1 MNIRTEPAHL
11 EKGIHPLPANAE
23 LPIRSTF
30 LPEEKL
36 RKLGESLAK
45 GELEFFHGLETFD
58 FQERNRENAAKIL
71 EVYRLT
77 NDAQARG
84 ETITPAAQWLLD
96 NHYLVEETIYQI
108 RRDLPRR
115 FYRELPTLTVNGRE
129 VPRALALAWI
139 YVAHVDS
146 TVSANMFQAI
156 VEGYQSVDPL
166 RIGELWA
173 LPSLLRFVLT
183 ENLRRL
189 ALRVN
194 RARELRHIANTVA
207 DAVLAAGDGDSRE
220 TILAGYA
227 EHARDTTFAT
237 QLLYRLRDGSQNAG
251 NALVWLESELE
262 KSGSDAEEIIIG
274 EHRTLSSGNVTTGN
288 IIRGLRKINDIEWTE
303 WFEEISRV
311 DALLRERTDFAAL
324 DFPSRDQYRQAIEE
338 LARRSNL
345 SEYYVADRA
354 LQLVEEAADIPVDDV
369 ETKVPSGDDIGFW
382 LVGPRREE
390 LEQEIGYRPTFGKR
404 FLRSFQKSGWAG
416 IAVPVAL
423 LTALFLWVT
432 GAALAA
438 LGLGAGA
445 VAVMLVLFALP
456 AAEATLGFFNTAVLL
471 FLKPTRLVGYEHKD
485 GIPADQ
491 RTLVVVPVL
500 IGSRDEIEENVRN
513 LEVHYLANS
522 KGDIRFALLSD
533 WPDSDLEQ
541 KPADLQLLD
550 FAREEI
556 AKLNRR
562 YPLEGSP
569 RFHVLHRRRLFNE
582 AQGSWMGWER
592 KRGKLHE
599 LNRLLRGDP
608 DTTFLASPDP
618 LPEGV
623 VYVMTLD
630 ADTRTTREAVT
641 RLVGKLGHPLNRPVL
656 DPVTRRVKT
665 GYGILQPRVTAS
677 LTTGD
682 DASFFQRVFSANR
695 GLDPYV
701 FAVSDLYQDVFGDG
715 TFTGKG
721 LYHVD
726 AMEAALDGRID
737 ENTVLS
743 HDLLEG
749 SMARAAL
756 VTDVEVVEDYPTRY
770 AVDASRHHR
779 WARGDWQLLPFIFGG
794 ASGVPALSRWKMV
807 DNLRRSLTPIA
818 WVLASIAGW
827 TLLPFSA
834 AVQWQALLI
843 LSLFVALT
851 FDVVDSLLPD
861 SRDATVRGHVNALAR
876 DFAFGTAQV
885 AMKIMLIADTA
896 WMMGDA
902 IVRTLYRLFVS
913 RRYLLEWRT
922 ASQAGQSR
930 GNDIR
935 AHYRMMYGAVV
946 IGLAGPLLPL
956 LFKSSG
962 LYLALIFSLFWILSP
977 AFAWLVSRSAETED
991 RLEIAE
997 PDRLRLRAIAR
1008 RTWLYFETFVTAEH
1022 NHLPPDNFQETP
1034 APVVAGR
1041 TSPTNIG
1048 VYFLSIV
1055 SARDFGWISLA
1066 NAVDRI
1072 EATLSTIE
1080 RMERHRGHLYNW
1092 YDTRTL
1098 NPLYPLYISS
1108 VDSGN
1113 LAGHLVALAAAC
1125 QEWAEAPAVHLQGD
1139 FDGLLDTVVILE
1151 ESLDALPD
1159 DRRQLR
1165 PLRKRLRDRIGG
1177 MRRAVDT
1184 IKNEPEMASIRTINL
1199 AVIAAELRKLADT
1212 IHLETGS
1219 PRSEELAGW
1228 SAKLEATCE
1237 AHVHD
1242 AHSDQSNLAAL
1253 RKRLEQLR
1261 DRARKYA
1268 FEMNF
1273 SFLLREDRKLLSI
1286 GYRVAE
1292 HQLDE
1297 SCYDLLASEARLTSL
1312 FAIAKGDIQTEH
1324 WFRLGRPIVEIGFR
1338 GALMSWSG
1346 SMFEYLMPPLVMK
1359 EPHGGILNQ
1368 TNHLVIKRQIQYA
1381 RSKQIPWGISEAA
1394 YNGRDREMTYQYT
1407 NFGVP
1412 GLGLKRGLAQNT
1424 VIAPYATILAAQFM
1438 PREATDNLRRLRL
1451 IGAMGRY
1458 GFYDAVDF
1466 TPQRVPEGDRRAVVY
1481 NYMAHHSGMSIV
1493 AIANA
1498 IFEGRMRDRFH
1509 SDPVIEAAELLLQ
1522 EKAPRDIPIAVL
1534 KPEAEE
1540 RLKAEV
1546 VEVSPDTR
1554 IVLNPLHALRST
1566 NLMSNGH
1573 YSVMVTATGSGYSK
1587 WDELAVTRWQ
1597 PDPTED
1603 RLGTYLFISDA
1614 ETGEWWSATA
1624 EPKQAPD
1631 ETLQTLFSD
1640 DKATFVKSVG
1650 TLRSE
1655 VECIV
1660 ISEGNGEG
1668 RRIAITNGGATD
1680 RLIDVTSF
1688 AELALALEISDSAH
1702 PAFSKMFVET
1712 EISEDKHTIF
1722 ASRRKRDK
1730 NDADIAFGH
1739 FVTGG
1744 SGFGRDIEAET
1755 DRRAFLGRGRSI
1767 GNAAAFDPG
1776 AKLTGAHG
1784 FVLDPIAAI
1793 RRRVR
1798 IPARKKVSLTFWSVV
1813 GADRKEV
1820 EATISRLD
1828 HTESFSRQAMLS
1840 WTASQVQT
1848 RHIGLTLT
1856 QAANVQKLARY
1867 LLYPDRSVRVAA
1879 QAIASGLG
1887 RQSALWPMAI
1897 SGDYPIFLLR
1907 IDDQADL
1914 EIVAQTLR
1922 FQEYMRARGL
1932 VADLVILNEQ
1942 SSSYVQDLQQAI
1954 EWHCENSRL
1963 RGRELGPRQH
1973 IFAVRRDLMD
1983 EASYRTLLGAAR
1995 IAFHTRNGT
2004 IFDQLERAEATALAN
2019 RDADLAALATAEP
2032 SEERPRPTATPKLR
2046 AVGKTPALAD
2056 ELAFWNGFGG
2066 FDRNGRDYVVRL
2078 SDERATPQPWVNV
2091 IANASFGFHT
2101 SAEGASFT
2109 WSRNSRDFQLTP
2121 WSNDPVTNRPG
2132 EAIYVYDHASGKA
2145 FSPFASIAR
2154 DTSVVYEARHGQ
2166 GFSTFSA
2173 RRGPLT
2179 MEVTQLVDA
2188 ADPVKISRL
2197 TLRNSGSVPLRL
2209 RVYAYAEWVL
2219 GANRPRSAPYIVP
2232 MQDDKTG
2239 AVLARNAYSLDFGD
2253 RVAFLAGDK
2262 AADSVTADRHEFIG
2276 PRGSVALPE
2285 TVASGAALS
2294 NRIEAGTDPCAAMAR
2309 DIEIAP
2315 SGEVKLLWLLGDA
2328 GSPQEASELVAR
2340 HRAVDFD
2347 ARLAEIDTAWRGFLD
2362 TLQVE
2367 TPDKAFDAM
2376 VNHWLPYQSLAC
2388 RIRARSAFYQA
2399 SGAFG
2404 FRDQLQD
2411 TLALLLHDPKLAHD
2425 QILNAAHRQF
2435 PEGDVQHWWLPRT
2448 NAGVR
2453 TLISDDVVWLGYAV
2467 AHYVRVTGD
2476 VSILAESVPYID
2488 GQKLAEGEH
2497 DAFFTPEVSKQNAPL
2512 YEHCARALDLAV
2524 QRTGPD
2530 GLPLI
2535 LGGDWN
2541 DGMNRVGAEGRG
2553 ESVWLGWFLLKTL
2566 EDFAPIAESQKDGKR
2581 AHAWLK
2587 HAKTVKKALEG
2598 AGWDGEWYRRGTYD
2612 DGSPLGSRNSD
2623 ECQIDSIAQSWSVL
2637 SGHGDPARSAT
2648 AMDSAMKRLV
2658 DENLKIVKLFTPP
2671 FSKTEKEPGY
2681 IKSYPAGV
2689 RENGGQY
2696 THAATWF
2703 VIALAEMGRGDDAW
2717 RCFQMLNPVN
2727 HALDADAAEHYRVEP
2742 YVVAADI
2749 YSEGDKGGR
2758 GGWTWYTGSAGWLYR
2773 AAVEGILGIRRE
2785 GDRLRIEPRLPSH
2798 WDGFTAT
2805 VNLVG
2810 AVYKIQ
2816 VKRASDKRTPAIEV
2830 NGRKIKG
2837 STIELSD
2844 GGDSDVLVT
2853 IPA

>member
-1 MNIRTEPAHL
+1 MNIRTEPSHL
-11 EKGIHPLPANAE
+11 EKGIHPLPADAE

-30 LPEEKL
+30 LHEEKL
-36 RKLGESLAK
+36 RKLGESLAR
-45 GELEFFHGLETFD
+45 GELEFFYGLETFD

-71 EVYRLT
+71 EIYRLT

-115 FYRELPTLTVNGRE
+115 FYRELPTIPVNDQPI
-129 VPRALALAWI
+129 PRALALAWI

-146 TVSANMFQAI
+146 MVSADMFQSI
-156 VEGYQSVDPL
+156 VEGYQSIDPL

-173 LPSLLRFVLT
+173 LPSLLRFVLI

-194 RARELRHIANTVA
+194 RSRELRQTANKVA
-207 DAVLAAGDGDSRE
+207 DMVLAAGDGAES
-220 TILAGYA
+220 ILAGYA
-227 EHARDTTFAT
+227 GHARDTTFAT

-251 NALVWLESELE
+251 KALVWLESELE

-288 IIRGLRKINDIEWTE
+288 LIRGLRKINDIEWTE
-303 WFEEISRV
+303 WFEAISRV

-324 DFPSRDQYRQAIEE
+324 DFPSRDQYRQAIED

-354 LQLVEEAADIPVDDV
+354 LQLAGAMHGAAVAESDPA
-369 ETKVPSGDDIGFW
+369 TRQPASDDIGFW
-382 LVGPRREE
+382 LVGPRRQE
-390 LEQEIGYRPTFGKR
+390 LEEAIGYRPTIGRKI
-404 FLRSFQKSGWAG
+404 LRSFQKAGWAG
-416 IAVPVAL
+416 IAVPAML
-423 LTALFLWVT
+423 LTALFLWIT

-438 LGLGAGA
+438 LVPTGAA
-445 VAVMLVLFALP
+445 AALLLTLFALP

-471 FLKPTRLVGYEHKD
+471 FLKPTRLVGYEHKN

-491 RTLVVVPVL
+491 RTLVVVPVF

-541 KPADLQLLD
+541 KPSDLQLLD

-556 AKLNRR
+556 ARLNQR
-562 YPLEGSP
+562 YPLQGSP
-569 RFHVLHRRRLFNE
+569 RFHLLHRRRLYNE
-582 AQGSWMGWER
+582 AQGCWMGWER

-608 DTTFLASPDP
+608 DTTFMPATDP

-641 RLVGKLGHPLNRPVL
+641 RLVGKLGHPLNRPVF
-656 DPVTRRVKT
+656 DRKTWRVTA

-682 DASFFQRVFSANR
+682 EASFFQRVFSANR

-701 FAVSDLYQDVFGDG
+701 FAVSDVYQDVFGDG

-721 LYHVD
+721 LYHID
-726 AMEAALDGRID
+726 AMEAALEDRIE
-737 ENTVLS
+737 ENAVLS

-749 SMARAAL
+749 SLARAAL

-779 WARGDWQLLPFIFGG
+779 WARGDWQLLPFIFGS
-794 ASGVPALSRWKMV
+794 SGVPALSRWKMV

-861 SRDATVRGHVNALAR
+861 SRETTVRGHLNALAR

-885 AMKIMLIADTA
+885 ALKIVLIADTA

-902 IVRTLYRLFVS
+902 IIRTLYRLFIS
-913 RRYLLEWRT
+913 RRNLLEWRT
-922 ASQAGQSR
+922 ASQAGKAR
-930 GNDIR
+930 GDDIKSY
-935 AHYRMMYGAVV
+935 YRMMYGAVV

-956 LFKSSG
+956 LFGSSG
-962 LYLALIFSLFWILSP
+962 LGVALIFSLFWILSP
-977 AFAWLVSRSAETED
+977 AFAWLISRSAETED
-991 RLEIAE
+991 RLEISE
-997 PDRLRLRAIAR
+997 SDRVRLRSIAR

-1022 NHLPPDNFQETP
+1022 NMLPPDNFQENP

-1048 VYFLSIV
+1048 VYLLSVV
-1055 SARDFGWISLA
+1055 SARDFGWISLS

-1098 NPLYPLYISS
+1098 RPLLPLYISS

-1139 FDGLLDTVVILE
+1139 FDGLLDTVTILG
-1151 ESLDALPD
+1151 ESLEALPD

-1165 PLRKRLRDRIGG
+1165 PLRKRLRDRIAG
-1177 MRRAVDT
+1177 MQRAVDT

-1219 PRSEELAGW
+1219 AKSEELAGW
-1228 SAKLEATCE
+1228 AAKLEATCE
-1237 AHVHD
+1237 AHVQD
-1242 AHSDQSNLAAL
+1242 AHSDQGNLAAL

-1261 DRARKYA
+1261 DRARKFA

-1286 GYRVAE
+1286 GYRVE
-1292 HQLDE
+1292 ERQLDE

-1312 FAIAKGDIQTEH
+1312 FAIAKGDIHTEH

-1359 EPHGGILNQ
+1359 EPQGGILNQ
-1368 TNHLVIKRQIQYA
+1368 TSQLVIKRQIQYG

-1412 GLGLKRGLAQNT
+1412 GLGLKRGLALNT
-1424 VIAPYATILAAQFM
+1424 VIAPYATVLAAQFM
-1438 PREATDNLRRLRL
+1438 PAEATENLRRLRL
-1451 IGAMGRY
+1451 IGALGRY
-1458 GFYDAVDF
+1458 GYYDAVDF
-1466 TPQRVPEGDRRAVVY
+1466 TPQRVPEGDRRAIVY
-1481 NYMAHHSGMSIV
+1481 NYMAHHQGMSIV
-1493 AIANA
+1493 SIANA

-1522 EKAPRDIPIAVL
+1522 EKAPRDIPVSVA
-1534 KPEAEE
+1534 KPEATE

-1546 VEVSPDTR
+1546 AEVSPDTR
-1554 IVLNPLHALRST
+1554 VILNPLRSLRST

-1573 YSVMVTATGSGYSK
+1573 YSLMLTATGSGYSR
-1587 WDELAVTRWQ
+1587 WNDLAVTRWQ

-1603 RLGTYLFISDA
+1603 RLGTYIFISDA

-1624 EPKQAPD
+1624 EPKQGPN
-1631 ETLQTLFSD
+1631 ETVQTLFCD
-1640 DKATFVKSVG
+1640 DKATFIKSVG

-1660 ISEGNGEG
+1660 VSEGNGEG
-1668 RRIAITNGGATD
+1668 RRIVIFNDGSTD
-1680 RLIDVTSF
+1680 RQIEVTSF
-1688 AELALALEISDSAH
+1688 AELALAPEISDSAH
-1702 PAFSKMFVET
+1702 PAFSKMFVQT
-1712 EISEDKHTIF
+1712 EISDDKSSIF

-1730 NDADIAFGH
+1730 NDPDIAFAH
-1739 FVTGG
+1739 FVSGG
-1744 SGFGRDIEAET
+1744 SGFGREVEAET
-1755 DRRAFLGRGRSI
+1755 DRRAFIGRGRSI
-1767 GNAAAFDPG
+1767 ANAAAFDPG
-1776 AKLTGAHG
+1776 AKLSGSHG
-1784 FVLDPIAAI
+1784 FVLDPVAAI
-1793 RRRVR
+1793 RRRIRV
-1798 IPARKKVSLTFWSVV
+1798 PARKKVSLTFWSVV
-1813 GADRKEV
+1813 GANREEV
-1820 EATISRLD
+1820 EATINRLD
-1828 HTESFSRQAMLS
+1828 HTESFSRQAMLA
-1840 WTASQVQT
+1840 WTGSQVQT

-1867 LLYPDRSVRVAA
+1867 LLYPDPSVRIAA
-1879 QAIASGLG
+1879 QSIASGLG

-1897 SGDYPIFLLR
+1897 SGDYPIFVLR
-1907 IDDQADL
+1907 IGDQADL

-1922 FQEYMRARGL
+1922 FQEYMRTRGL
-1932 VADLVILNEQ
+1932 VADLVIVNEQ

-1954 EWHCENSRL
+1954 EWHCENSRV

-1973 IFAVRRDLMD
+1973 IFTVRRDLMD
-1983 EASYRTLLGAAR
+1983 ESSYRTLLAAAF

-2004 IFDQLERAEATALAN
+2004 IFDQLERAEATALAT
-2019 RDADLAALATAEP
+2019 RDTALAALASEP
-2032 SEERPRPTATPKLR
+2032 AEERPRPARTPTLR
-2046 AVGKTPALAD
+2046 TVGRTPAPSE
-2056 ELAFWNGFGG
+2056 ELSFWNGFGG
-2066 FDRNGRDYVVRL
+2066 FDRSGRDYVIRL
-2078 SDERATPQPWVNV
+2078 SDERSTPQPWINV
-2091 IANASFGFHT
+2091 ISNASFGFHT

-2121 WSNDPVTNRPG
+2121 WSNDPITNRPG
-2132 EAIYVYDHASGKA
+2132 EAIYVYDHANGKA
-2145 FSPFASIAR
+2145 FSPFAAIAR
-2154 DTSVVYEARHGQ
+2154 DTSMVYEARHGQ
-2166 GFSTFSA
+2166 GFSSFSA
-2173 RRGPLT
+2173 KRGPLS
-2179 MEVTQLVDA
+2179 MEVTQLVDP
-2188 ADPVKISRL
+2188 ADPVKVSRL
-2197 TLRNSGSVPLRL
+2197 TLRNTGSVPLRL

-2219 GANRPRSAPYIVP
+2219 GSSRPRTAPYIVP
-2232 MQDDKTG
+2232 ALDKATG
-2239 AVLARNAYSLDFGD
+2239 ALLARNNYSLDFGD
-2253 RVAFLAGDK
+2253 RVAFLASDE
-2262 AADSVTADRHEFIG
+2262 AADSVTSDRHEFIG
-2276 PRGSVALPE
+2276 ARGTVELPE
-2285 TVASGAALS
+2285 SVTAGAALS
-2294 NRIEAGTDPCAAMAR
+2294 NRVDAGTDPCAAMAR
-2309 DIEIAP
+2309 DIEIPA

-2328 GSPQEASELVAR
+2328 GSPEEASALVAR
-2340 HRAVDFD
+2340 HRKRDFD
-2347 ARLAEIDTAWRGFLD
+2347 RRLEEAVKTWRGFLD
-2362 TLQVE
+2362 TLQIE

-2376 VNHWLPYQSLAC
+2376 VNHWLPYQSVAC

-2411 TLALLLHDPKLAHD
+2411 TLALLLHDPQLAHS
-2425 QILNAAHRQF
+2425 QILNAARRQF
-2435 PEGDVQHWWLPRT
+2435 PQGDVQHWWLPRT
-2448 NAGVR
+2448 DAGVR

-2467 AHYVRVTGD
+2467 AHYIRVTGD
-2476 VSILAESVPYID
+2476 ASILKQSVPFIE
-2488 GQKLAEGEH
+2488 GPALAPGEH
-2497 DAFFTPEVSKQNAPL
+2497 DAFFTPEVSKQKVPL

-2524 QRTGPD
+2524 KRTGPS

-2566 EDFAPIAESQKDGKR
+2566 EDFAPIAESQNDDKR

-2587 HAKTVKKALEG
+2587 HGKSLKKALEN
-2598 AGWDGEWYRRGTYD
+2598 AAWDGEWYRRGTYD
-2612 DGSPLGSRNSD
+2612 DGSPLGSRESD
-2623 ECQIDSIAQSWSVL
+2623 ECQINSIAQSWSVL
-2637 SGHGDPARSAT
+2637 SGHGDPARSET
-2648 AMDSAMKRLV
+2648 AMDFGHEA
-2658 DENLKIVKLFTPP
+2658 
-2671 FSKTEKEPGY
+2671 
-2681 IKSYPAGV
+2681 AGRRQAEDRQTV
-2689 RENGGQY
+2689 
-2696 THAATWF
+2696 HAALRKHGQGTGLHQKLSGWRPRKRWT
-2703 VIALAEMGRGDDAW
+2703 VYPRGDLVRDRAGRDGWGRRRVALFRNAQPGQPCARRRCGRTLPGRTLRRGGRHLLRRRKGRAW
-2717 RCFQMLNPVN
+2717 RLDLV
-2727 HALDADAAEHYRVEP
+2727 HGLSGLALPRC
-2742 YVVAADI
+2742 
-2749 YSEGDKGGR
+2749 R
-2758 GGWTWYTGSAGWLYR
+2758 GGDPRNPQGRQPASHRAETADTLGRIHRDSKSVWGSL
-2773 AAVEGILGIRRE
+2773 
-2785 GDRLRIEPRLPSH
+2785 
-2798 WDGFTAT
+2798 
-2805 VNLVG
+2805 
-2810 AVYKIQ
+2810 
-2816 VKRASDKRTPAIEV
+2816 
-2830 NGRKIKG
+2830 
-2837 STIELSD
+2837 
-2844 GGDSDVLVT
+2844 
-2853 IPA
+2853 